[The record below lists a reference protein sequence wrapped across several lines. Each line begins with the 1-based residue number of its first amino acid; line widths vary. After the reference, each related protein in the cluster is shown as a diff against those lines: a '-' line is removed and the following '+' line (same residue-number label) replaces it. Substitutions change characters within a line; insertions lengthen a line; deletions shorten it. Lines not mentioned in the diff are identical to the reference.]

1 MLTSLF
7 LAWMFAGP
15 AVTDACSLVTKAEVE
30 GTLHEA
36 MKAPQRQ
43 AIMGI
48 LTCTYA
54 SASSPPYHSVRI
66 VTSPAS
72 GRAEWEKSVRERA
85 AIVPAKVTEVAGLGE
100 GALFYIG
107 ALGGGNLEALKGGRS
122 VLIAVDLGS
131 LGSKDEA
138 LKLGVAKLLM
148 TKAVARF

>member
-72 GRAEWEKSVRERA
+72 GRAKSVRERA

>member
-7 LAWMFAGP
+7 LAWMAGS

-30 GTLHEA
+30 STLHEA
-36 MKAPQRQ
+36 MKAPARQ

-54 SASSPPYHSVRI
+54 SANPPPYHSVRI
-66 VTSPAS
+66 VTAPTS
-72 GRAEWEKSVRERA
+72 GRVEWEKSVRERA
-85 AIVPAKVTEVAGLGE
+85 AIVPSKVQEVSGLGE
-100 GALFYIG
+100 AALFYIG
-107 ALGGGNLEALKGGRS
+107 ELGGGNLDVLKGGRS

-148 TKAVARF
+148 TKAAARF